1 MLHWIERKF
10 HLSVR
15 RTSLRQELVGGL
27 TTFATMAYIIVVN
40 PLMLQEAG
48 LNFSSVMFATILTA
62 AFATLCMALI
72 ANYPFA
78 LAPGVSMAA
87 YFTYSVC
94 LGQKVPWETALGVVF
109 FAGIALFVLW
119 AFRLRELIIAAIPK
133 ALQLGT
139 TAGLGLFLV
148 LIGLKNGKVIVSHP
162 ETLMALGN
170 LSSPETLLSLL
181 GVLVISVL
189 MALRVQGAILIGIL
203 ANWILGLIFGLSAWK
218 GVVSWPNFATDTF
231 GALHYSAVFQE
242 GIWMIMLSFIFIS
255 LFDTAGSLLGLSH
268 QGHFLDKQG
277 NLPRL
282 RRALLPDALGTIAG
296 SLSGTSSTA
305 VYIESAAGI
314 ASGARTG
321 LSMIFV
327 SLCFLAC
334 LFFGPLASSIPLF
347 SITPVLVVIGSLML
361 RACVHIDWEDPTEF
375 IPAFM
380 TLIAIPF
387 TFNIGTGIG
396 IGMIFYP
403 LCKTF
408 AGRWRDVHWF
418 AWVLAVLFGLKLIYQ
433 P

>member
-10 HLSVR
+10 QLSAL

-27 TTFATMAYIIVVN
+27 TTFATMAYIIIVN

-62 AFATLCMALI
+62 AFATLCMAWV

-78 LAPGVSMAA
+78 LAPGISMAA

-94 LGQKVPWETALGVVF
+94 LGQKVPWETALGIVF
-109 FAGIALFVLW
+109 FTGIALFILW

-148 LIGLKNGKVIVSHP
+148 LIGLKNGKVIVSDP
-162 ETLMALGN
+162 KTLLALGN
-170 LSSPETLLSLL
+170 LSSPETILSFL
-181 GVLVISVL
+181 GVFVICVL
-189 MALRVQGAILIGIL
+189 MALRIQGAILIGIL
-203 ANWILGLIFGLSAWK
+203 VNWIIGLVLGLSPWK
-218 GVVSWPNFATDTF
+218 GVVSWPNFAMDTF
-231 GALHYSAVFQE
+231 GALQYRPVFEQ
-242 GIWMIMLSFIFIS
+242 GIWVTMLSFIFIS

-268 QGHFLDKQG
+268 QGHFLDKRG
-277 NLPRL
+277 KIPRL

-296 SLSGTSSTA
+296 SFSGTSSTA
-305 VYIESAAGI
+305 VYIESSAGI

-321 LSMIFV
+321 LSMVFV

-347 SITPVLVVIGSLML
+347 SITPVLIVVGSLML
-361 RACVHIDWEDPTEF
+361 RACIHIDWGDPTEF
-375 IPAFM
+375 MPAFM
-380 TLIAIPF
+380 TLTAIPF

-408 AGRWRDVHWF
+408 AGRWREVHWF
-418 AWVLAVLFGLKLIYQ
+418 SWILAVLFGLKFFYHF
-433 P
+433 

>member
-1 MLHWIERKF
+1 MLHWIEKKF
-10 HLSVR
+10 QLTARNS
-15 RTSLRQELVGGL
+15 SIRQELVGGL

-40 PLMLQEAG
+40 PLMLEEAG

-62 AFATLCMALI
+62 AFATLCMAWI

-78 LAPGVSMAA
+78 LAPGVGMAA

-94 LGQKVPWETALGVVF
+94 LGQNVPWQTALGIVF

-148 LIGLKNGKVIVSHP
+148 LIGLKNGKVIVAHP
-162 ETLMALGN
+162 KTLMALGN
-170 LSSPETLLSLL
+170 LSSPETILSLL

-203 ANWILGLIFGLSAWK
+203 LNWILGLILGLSTWK
-218 GVVSWPNFATDTF
+218 GLISWPNFSTDTF
-231 GALHYSAVFQE
+231 GAFNYRAVFE
-242 GIWMIMLSFIFIS
+242 SGTWMIMLSFVFIS

-282 RRALLPDALGTIAG
+282 RRALLPDALGTIVG

-305 VYIESAAGI
+305 VYVESAAGI

-321 LSMIFV
+321 LSMVFV
-327 SLCFLAC
+327 SLCFFAC

-347 SITPVLVVIGSLML
+347 SITPVLIVIGALML
-361 RACVHIDWEDPTEF
+361 RACVYFDWEDPTEF

-387 TFNIGTGIG
+387 TFSIGTGIG

-403 LCKTF
+403 LCKAFT
-408 AGRWRDVHWF
+408 G
-418 AWVLAVLFGLKLIYQ
+418 
-433 P
+433 